1 VDLPQH
7 HGGPQSNRVVVQ
19 IPAGTSNYTTTFA
32 IIPMSLSALF
42 LGVMPELAAAFE
54 ADQSTSIVL
63 GVVATA
69 AAVAGGF
76 LVVRCQR
83 SKQLVVVEDD
93 EDEDKAGEE
102 ITEENSGVEVN
113 RTKEITM
120 EEVEKHNEEGS
131 CWIVVEK
138 KVYDATPYL
147 EKHPGGSYAVMQFA
161 GQDATEDYKEIHSK
175 TADRILSCHQ
185 IGVLKE

>member
-1 VDLPQH
+1 M
-7 HGGPQSNRVVVQ
+7 S
-19 IPAGTSNYTTTFA
+19 IAATFLA
-32 IIPMSLSALF
+32 M
-42 LGVMPELAAAFE
+42 MPELAAAFQ
-54 ADQSTSIVL
+54 ADENTSLVL

-83 SKQLVVVEDD
+83 SKLEVVEDN
-93 EDEDKAGEE
+93 EDVDTAGEE
-102 ITEENSGVEVN
+102 ITEENSGVQVN
-113 RTKEITM
+113 RSKEITM

-147 EKHPGGSYAVMQFA
+147 EKHPGGAYAVMQFA